1 MKLFSDSDF
10 TSLTFPIHNVSKDVL
25 NKVPRLELIASFK
38 EYKGKH
44 KDRLIKYICYLYDP
58 HSPLKEFF
66 PDMVRRKEQAAI
78 LAGFDLEDNKT
89 KDIVE
94 GMMSL
99 KNKGV
104 LRMIDEYLRFVN
116 SRTWSMIV
124 SNEETF
130 YEYQRKLLRSVE
142 AERDK
147 DLLQALQIKG
157 KIMEDLDNINE
168 RLEKYYLKLYAG
180 DEDLVKTITTR
191 QSISPENLGD
201 VYEA

>member
-10 TSLTFPIHNVSKDVL
+10 ASLTFPIHNIEKDVIK
-25 NKVPRLELIASFK
+25 KVPRLELIKSFK
-38 EYKGKH
+38 EYKGDF
-44 KDRLIKYICYLYDP
+44 KDKVIKYICYLYDP
-58 HSPLKEFF
+58 NSPLKEFF
-66 PDMVRRKEQAAI
+66 PDMSRRKEQAAT
-78 LAGFDLEDNKT
+78 LSGFDLEDKRF

-94 GMMSL
+94 AVMSL

-104 LRMIDEYLRFVN
+104 LLMIDEYLRFVN

-130 YEYQRKLLRSVE
+130 YEYQSKLLRSVE

-191 QSISPENLGD
+191 RTITPENLGD
-201 VYEA
+201 VY

>member
-10 TSLTFPIHNVSKDVL
+10 ASLTFPVHNVDKNVL
-25 NKVPRLELIASFK
+25 SIVPRLELITTFK
-38 EYKGKH
+38 EYKGQN
-44 KDRLIKYICYLYDP
+44 KDKVIKYICYLYDP
-58 HSPLKEFF
+58 NSPLKEFF
-66 PDMVRRKEQAAI
+66 PDMSRRKEQAAT
-78 LAGFDLEDNKT
+78 LSGFDLEDNAT
-89 KDIVE
+89 KDIVGE
-94 GMMSL
+94 MMSL

-104 LRMIDEYLRFVN
+104 VAMIDEFLRFVN

-130 YEYQRKLLRSVE
+130 YEYQSKLLRSVT

-201 VYEA
+201 VY

>member
-10 TSLTFPIHNVSKDVL
+10 ASLTFPIHNIAKDVIK
-25 NKVPRLELIASFK
+25 NVPRLELIPSFK
-38 EYKGKH
+38 NYKGTS
-44 KDRLIKYICYLYDP
+44 KDKVIKYICYLYDP
-58 HSPLKEFF
+58 NSPLKEFF
-66 PDMVRRKEQAAI
+66 PDMSRRKEQAAT
-78 LAGFDLEDNKT
+78 LAGFDLEDNRT
-89 KDIVE
+89 KDIIE

-104 LRMIDEYLRFVN
+104 LIMIDEYLRFVN

-130 YEYQRKLLRSVE
+130 YEYQSKLLRSVE

-191 QSISPENLGD
+191 RSITPENLGD
-201 VYEA
+201 VH

>member
-10 TSLTFPIHNVSKDVL
+10 VSLTFPIHNIDKDVIK
-25 NKVPRLELIASFK
+25 NVPRLELIKSFK
-38 EYKGKH
+38 EYKGNY

-58 HSPLKEFF
+58 NSPLKEFF
-66 PDMVRRKEQAAI
+66 PDMSRRKEQAAI
-78 LAGFDLEDNKT
+78 LAGFDLEDNST
-89 KDIVE
+89 KDIVSD
-94 GMMSL
+94 MMSL

-104 LRMIDEYLRFVN
+104 LLMIDEYLRFVN

-130 YEYQRKLLRSVE
+130 YEYQSKLLRSVE

-191 QSISPENLGD
+191 RTITPENLGD
-201 VYEA
+201 VY

>member
-10 TSLTFPIHNVSKDVL
+10 ASLTFPIHNVDKDL
-25 NKVPRLELIASFK
+25 INKVPRLELIPSFK
-38 EYKGKH
+38 NYKGDF
-44 KDRLIKYICYLYDP
+44 KDRIIKYICYLYDP
-58 HSPLKEFF
+58 NSPLKEFF
-66 PDMVRRKEQAAI
+66 PDMLRRKEQAAI
-78 LAGFDLEDNKT
+78 LSGFDLEDNRT
-89 KDIVE
+89 KDIIE
-94 GMMSL
+94 GVMSL

-104 LRMIDEYLRFVN
+104 LSMIDEYLRFVN

-130 YEYQRKLLRSVE
+130 YEYQSKLLRSVE

-191 QSISPENLGD
+191 RTITPENLGD
-201 VYEA
+201 VY

>member
-10 TSLTFPIHNVSKDVL
+10 ASLTFPIHNVDKNVL
-25 NKVPRLELIASFK
+25 SIVPRLELITTFK
-38 EYKGKH
+38 EYKGQN
-44 KDRLIKYICYLYDP
+44 KDKVIKYICYLYDP
-58 HSPLKEFF
+58 NSPLKEFF
-66 PDMVRRKEQAAI
+66 PDMSRRKEQAAI
-78 LAGFDLEDNKT
+78 LSGFDLEDNAI
-89 KDIVE
+89 KDIVGE
-94 GMMSL
+94 MMSL

-104 LRMIDEYLRFVN
+104 VAMIDEFLRFVN

-130 YEYQRKLLRSVE
+130 YEYQSKLLRSVT

-201 VYEA
+201 VY